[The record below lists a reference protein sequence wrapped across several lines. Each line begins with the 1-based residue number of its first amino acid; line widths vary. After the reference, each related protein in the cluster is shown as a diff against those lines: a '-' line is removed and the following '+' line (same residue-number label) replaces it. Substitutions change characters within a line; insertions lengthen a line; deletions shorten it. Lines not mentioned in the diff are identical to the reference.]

1 VIPKPRTVSVGSDR
15 VVGLY
20 EYGVADDRQM
30 LDMAVK
36 RAWLA
41 RLIMGGTARMAKVSP
56 KSALKSFRKEV
67 GSADAAVL
75 DAMGPPD
82 EAMALFTQAFLKGA
96 RGVVDDYAAIAE
108 PWGVD
113 LDAITGPVRIYQ
125 GDADTMVP
133 PRHSEELAERLKGA
147 DLVVWPDEGH
157 LATVTHVGE
166 ILDWLAEE

>member
-20 EYGVADDRQM
+20 EYGVADGSPVMVFHGVPACGAGFDWAHEPARERGLRLLVPDRP
-30 LDMAVK
+30 
-36 RAWLA
+36 
-41 RLIMGGTARMAKVSP
+41 G
-56 KSALKSFRKEV
+56 
-67 GSADAAVL
+67 
-75 DAMGPPD
+75 
-82 EAMALFTQAFLKGA
+82 
-96 RGVVDDYAAIAE
+96 
-108 PWGVD
+108 
-113 LDAITGPVRIYQ
+113 
-125 GDADTMVP
+125 VP